1 MESLSD
7 LFTAGTAPWW
17 AAPVALV
24 VGVVLGIVAT
34 RAGRRSARQPAPTPT
49 LRASDRALHVRFL
62 HTADTVHNHL
72 FELDRSA
79 LADVELAEALH
90 SDDPHLRAIA
100 RGIVDLDAIV
110 NEMRLTAPD
119 PVLAAAESA
128 FAFLTASSSDGT
140 DDPDAFRDRYVTEK
154 RRFVDAVRAAHPPAA
169 PGP

>member
-34 RAGRRSARQPAPTPT
+34 RAGRRSARQPAPAPT

-169 PGP
+169 PGT